1 VLVSNEAQDD
11 QAEAMADADEANG
24 EGRDD
29 EAGANDTER
38 RYGSDESPA

>member
-1 VLVSNEAQDD
+1 MTSNEAQED
-11 QAEAMADADEANG
+11 QVEAMADADEANG

-29 EAGANDTER
+29 AGGINDTER